1 MALFTTVI
9 VVAVLKLAQEVFIPL
24 ALAILCTFLL
34 APLVLLLTRLRVN
47 RVIAVILSLSLG
59 LALIGGLG
67 TLVFNQF
74 ADLARELPSYQQ
86 QLRANLKQWGGL
98 RPKSGGRKLDGR
110 EWSQFPEIRSTYS
123 VAAE

>member
-34 APLVLLLTRLRVN
+34 APLVVVLTRIGIN
-47 RVIAVILSLSLG
+47 RLIAVILSLGLG
-59 LALIGGLG
+59 LATMGALG

-74 ADLARELPSYQQ
+74 ADLAREL
-86 QLRANLKQWGGL
+86 L
-98 RPKSGGRKLDGR
+98 
-110 EWSQFPEIRSTYS
+110 PE
-123 VAAE
+123 